1 MNQLSQLMKTVPDN
15 LDRRSQ
21 LIRQL
26 KDSQHNLLNVL
37 MYMVDTVLPEGKTAR
52 EFQAKYPDDLPL
64 DQIYGMLSVKVRCNL
79 WYIVV
84 ITKGQS
90 LEQQSI
96 KNHTL

>member
-1 MNQLSQLMKTVPDN
+1 MLCLQSDSEHPLALFHHCDNAVLYQMNQLSQLMKTVPDN

-26 KDSQHNLLNVL
+26 KDSQHSLLNVL

-64 DQIYGMLSVKVRCNL
+64 DQIYGMLS
-79 WYIVV
+79 
-84 ITKGQS
+84 
-90 LEQQSI
+90 E
-96 KNHTL
+96 